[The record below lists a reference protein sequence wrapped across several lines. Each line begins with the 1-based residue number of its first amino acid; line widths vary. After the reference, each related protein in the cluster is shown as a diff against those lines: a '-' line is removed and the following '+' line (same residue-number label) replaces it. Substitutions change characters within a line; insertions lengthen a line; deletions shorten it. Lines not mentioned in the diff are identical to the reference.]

1 MAENVPIK
9 VTVDTSDAQRNIQNL
24 KNQIN
29 SLEKDFGGFFDKM
42 TTMAGVLQAAFL
54 ATGAAVARFADE
66 LSDVAAA
73 NDVAINQITGL
84 SKALAMSGGNAD
96 SAGRLFQT
104 FANSI
109 EQANSGNEKTI
120 AAFQQ
125 LGISISD
132 LGRLS
137 QTELQDRVFKSL
149 ASIEDSSTRNAL
161 AMDLLGKSMMGVNLK
176 EFTNNLDEQR
186 AKYEQYNGVLETAAN
201 AFDNIGAIVTD
212 LKIAFA
218 QAFEPIFKLLANM
231 KVSVEDLVVVWKLLA
246 AVMIAATGAAVVA
259 GLVKVIN
266 LLKVMNEVVSKN
278 KLVTIIGALVSVGAA
293 AATYLG
299 LTQEIDQAQKEVTAE
314 TEKTAGAQANVNRNQ
329 DGINEKRKKELD
341 SLQKIRENLD
351 RQFQT
356 TQEKLDLELRSLS
369 LGEDQKRILQEQNT
383 IEQQGQ
389 QALLSLKQAY
399 ENLDADG
406 RARRRDAYES
416 ERLAIVRNTE
426 TQKAAAEQR
435 IREIQQQQTALK
447 NLNELVSFSGQ
458 QQTKILQEQSRFAME
473 GMNYK
478 ERIAAEEKLN
488 QITAI
493 RQQLLNSAAQSGLGG
508 ASLDKLR
515 QQINITTSDTNLL
528 GKSWMEINDAI
539 LQSIASSGAFTEEQ
553 RRSVTEYLSL
563 QQQNI
568 ESITRWSESL
578 SRIRQAQAESQ
589 REFSYGWNDA
599 FRRFADDANN
609 AAKQA
614 NMIFN
619 RLTSGLEDLFV
630 NFAKTGRLSFRS
642 LLQGIAE
649 DILRSQVRQL
659 IAQLLPT
666 FGGGGGKS
674 SGGGGLFGGKII
686 PGFLADGGPA
696 MANKPY
702 IVGERGPELF
712 VPNNSGTVVPNDALG
727 GGTTMI
733 TYNINAVDAPSFQAL
748 VARDPQFIFSVSEM
762 GRRTIPGA
770 RA

>member
-1 MAENVPIK
+1 MAENIPVK
-9 VTVDTSDAQRNIQNL
+9 VTVDTSDAQRNVQNL

-29 SLEKDFGGFFDKM
+29 SLEKDFGSFFDKM

-54 ATGAAVARFADE
+54 ATGAAVASFADQ

-73 NDVAINQITGL
+73 NDVAINQVTGL
-84 SKALAMSGGNAD
+84 AKALAMSGGNAE

-120 AAFQQ
+120 AAFGQ
-125 LGISISD
+125 LGITISD

-137 QTELQDRVFKSL
+137 QTELQDRVFKALS
-149 ASIEDSSTRNAL
+149 SIEDSSTRNAL

-176 EFTNNLDEQR
+176 DFTNNLDEQR
-186 AKYEQYNGVLETAAN
+186 AKYEQYNGVLETSAQ
-201 AFDNIGAIVTD
+201 AFDNIGSIVMD

-218 QAFEPIFKLLANM
+218 QAFEPVFKLLANM
-231 KVSVEDLVVVWKLLA
+231 KVSVEDLTVVWKLLA
-246 AVMIAATGAAVVA
+246 AVMVAATGAAVVG
-259 GLVKVIN
+259 GLIKVIG
-266 LLKVMNEVVSKN
+266 LLKTMNEVISKN
-278 KLVTIIGALVSVGAA
+278 KLVTIIGALITVGSA

-299 LTQEIDQAQKEVTAE
+299 LTKEIDDAQQNITEETNKTAE
-314 TEKTAGAQANVNRNQ
+314 AQATVNRNQ

-341 SLQKIRENLD
+341 SLTKIRENLERQYQSIQD
-351 RQFQT
+351 R
-356 TQEKLDLELRSLS
+356 LDLELRSIG
-369 LGEDQKRILQEQNT
+369 LGEQQKRILQEQNT

-389 QALLSLKQAY
+389 QALLTLKQAY
-399 ENLDADG
+399 EALDADG
-406 RARRRDAYES
+406 RARRRDSYEQ
-416 ERLAIVRNTE
+416 ERQAIIRNAE
-426 TQKAAAEQR
+426 TQKTAAEQR
-435 IREIQQQQTALK
+435 IREIQQQQAALK
-447 NLNELVSFSGQ
+447 NLNDLVSFSGQ
-458 QQTKILQEQSRFAME
+458 QQTKILQEQARFSME
-473 GMNYK
+473 GMNYQ

-493 RQQLLNSAAQSGLGG
+493 RQQLLNNAAQSGLGG

-515 QQINITTSDTNLL
+515 QQINEATSDTNLL
-528 GKSWMEINDAI
+528 GKSWYEINDAI
-539 LQSIASSGAFTEEQ
+539 LKAVATSGAFTEEQ
-553 RRSVTEYLSL
+553 RRSVTDYIAL
-563 QQQNI
+563 QQQNV

-578 SRIRQAQAESQ
+578 SRVRQSQAEAQ

-642 LLQGIAE
+642 LINGIVE
-649 DILRSQVRQL
+649 DILRSQIRQI

-666 FGGGGGKS
+666 FGGGGGSGKK
-674 SGGGGLFGGKII
+674 SGGLLGGAII

-696 MANKPY
+696 LANKPY

-712 VPNNSGTVVPNDALG
+712 VPNTSGTVVPNDSLG
-727 GGTTMI
+727 GGSMTV

-748 VARDPQFIFSVSEM
+748 VARDPGFIHAVAMQGARSMPV
-762 GRRTIPGA
+762 GRR
-770 RA
+770 

>member
-29 SLEKDFGGFFDKM
+29 NLENDFGGFFDKM

-54 ATGAAVARFADE
+54 ATGAAVAKFADD

-73 NDVAINQITGL
+73 NDVAINQVTGL
-84 SKALAMSGGNAD
+84 SKALAMSGGNAE

-120 AAFQQ
+120 AAFGQ
-125 LGISISD
+125 LGVSISD

-149 ASIEDSSTRNAL
+149 SNIQDSSTRNAL

-176 EFTNNLDEQR
+176 EFTNNLEEQR
-186 AKYEQYNGVLETAAN
+186 KRYEQYNGVLETSAN
-201 AFDNIGAIVTD
+201 AFDNIGAIVMD

-218 QAFEPIFKLLANM
+218 QAFEPVFKLLANM
-231 KVSVEDLVVVWKLLA
+231 KVSVEDLTVVWKLLA
-246 AVMIAATGAAVVA
+246 AVMVAATGAAVVG
-259 GLVKVIN
+259 GLIKVIG
-266 LLKVMNEVVSKN
+266 LLKTMNEVISKN
-278 KLVTIIGALVSVGAA
+278 KLVTIIGALISVGAA
-293 AATYLG
+293 ASTYLG
-299 LTQEIDQAQKEVTAE
+299 LTKEIDDAQKDITAE

-341 SLQKIRENLD
+341 SLTKIRENLD
-351 RQFQT
+351 RQYKSLQDR
-356 TQEKLDLELRSLS
+356 LDLELRSIGLS
-369 LGEDQKRILQEQNT
+369 EEQKRIAQEQNT

-389 QALLSLKQAY
+389 QALLNLKQAY
-399 ENLDADG
+399 ENLDDAG
-406 RARRRDAYES
+406 RAKRRDAYET

-447 NLNELVSFSGQ
+447 NLNDLVVFGGQ
-458 QQTKILQEQSRFAME
+458 QGARVLQEQARFAME

-508 ASLDKLR
+508 ASLEKLK
-515 QQINITTSDTNLL
+515 QEINIVTSDTSLL
-528 GKSWMEINDAI
+528 GKSWYEVNDAI
-539 LQSIASSGAFTEEQ
+539 MQTILSSSAFSAEQ
-553 RRSVTEYLSL
+553 RKSITEYLAL
-563 QQQNI
+563 QKNNI
-568 ESITRWSESL
+568 DSIAGWSSAL
-578 SRIRQAQAESQ
+578 SMIRQEQAATQ

-614 NMIFN
+614 NMVFN

-642 LLQGIAE
+642 LINGIVE
-649 DILRSQVRQL
+649 DLLRSQIRQL

-666 FGGGGGKS
+666 FGGGGGKK
-674 SGGGGLFGGKII
+674 SGGLLGGFLI

-696 MANKPY
+696 LANKPY

-712 VPNNSGTVVPNDALG
+712 VPNTTGTVIPNNAMG

-748 VARDPQFIFSVSEM
+748 VARDPQFIYSVSEM

>member
-1 MAENVPIK
+1 MSKIK
-9 VTVDTSDAQRNIQNL
+9 ILVIPSDRTGVGFFRSVDPHVMIQNL
-24 KNQIN
+24 YPNDFHIDIDYEPNIQDANFLKQYQIVHIHRN
-29 SLEKDFGGFFDKM
+29 IGSSYEG
-42 TTMAGVLQAAFL
+42 
-54 ATGAAVARFADE
+54 
-66 LSDVAAA
+66 
-73 NDVAINQITGL
+73 NDQLIKWI
-84 SKALAMSGGNAD
+84 SS
-96 SAGRLFQT
+96 
-104 FANSI
+104 
-109 EQANSGNEKTI
+109 
-120 AAFQQ
+120 
-125 LGISISD
+125 LGITTVVDSSD
-132 LGRLS
+132 LGHVKKVYQPSIKAHLESPIRVIYGS
-137 QTELQDRVFKSL
+137 MPVNKMSASSAICGGIPVELLTMHIAEIRDMPGEP
-149 ASIEDSSTRNAL
+149 SI
-161 AMDLLGKSMMGVNLK
+161 
-176 EFTNNLDEQR
+176 
-186 AKYEQYNGVLETAAN
+186 
-201 AFDNIGAIVTD
+201 
-212 LKIAFA
+212 
-218 QAFEPIFKLLANM
+218 
-231 KVSVEDLVVVWKLLA
+231 
-246 AVMIAATGAAVVA
+246 
-259 GLVKVIN
+259 
-266 LLKVMNEVVSKN
+266 
-278 KLVTIIGALVSVGAA
+278 
-293 AATYLG
+293 
-299 LTQEIDQAQKEVTAE
+299 
-314 TEKTAGAQANVNRNQ
+314 
-329 DGINEKRKKELD
+329 
-341 SLQKIRENLD
+341 ENLD
-351 RQFQT
+351 
-356 TQEKLDLELRSLS
+356 
-369 LGEDQKRILQEQNT
+369 
-383 IEQQGQ
+383 
-389 QALLSLKQAY
+389 
-399 ENLDADG
+399 DAG
-406 RARRRDAYES
+406 RAKRRDAYET

-435 IREIQQQQTALK
+435 IREIQQQQNALK
-447 NLNELVSFSGQ
+447 NLNDLVAFSGQ
-458 QQTKILQEQSRFAME
+458 QQTRILQEQSRFAME

-488 QITAI
+488 QITSI

-515 QQINITTSDTNLL
+515 QQINIVTSDTNLL
-528 GKSWMEINDAI
+528 GKSWTEINDAI
-539 LQSIASSGAFTEEQ
+539 LQSIASSGAFSEEQ

-666 FGGGGGKS
+666 FGGGGGRS

-696 MANKPY
+696 LANKPY

-712 VPNNSGTVVPNDALG
+712 VPNTTGTVVPNDAMG